1 MHCIQNRDNQ
11 SLFPMQARSRQ
22 ASRTNFAQ
30 RSKMVTLVGPLTRP
44 TCSGASAAVGPVNL
58 TGTCRST
65 PRRGNGAGAALVPT
79 NGTAR
84 PHQRQLVE
92 RGAKRCTVYH
102 RKFTGCM
109 NATPILEGDLET
121 LLAVLPPRL
130 GSSLRYMYTCG
141 DEVGG
146 VPTRSLGLW
155 VGRDNGGISPPS
167 LIPCFS
173 HVPPI
178 PTPSCGDSASVRAG
192 LLCHPQDCFCT
203 I

>member
-1 MHCIQNRDNQ
+1 M
-11 SLFPMQARSRQ
+11 SLYSGRVATEYSTGLYYLEIIKISFGWGSSNNIRLFVKFDIPAISWSRQ

-65 PRRGNGAGAALVPT
+65 PCRGNGAGAALVPT

-102 RKFTGCM
+102 RKFTSCM

-121 LLAVLPPRL
+121 LLTVLSPRL
-130 GSSLRYMYTCG
+130 GSSLRYM
-141 DEVGG
+141 
-146 VPTRSLGLW
+146 
-155 VGRDNGGISPPS
+155 
-167 LIPCFS
+167 
-173 HVPPI
+173 
-178 PTPSCGDSASVRAG
+178 
-192 LLCHPQDCFCT
+192 
-203 I
+203 

>member
-121 LLAVLPPRL
+121 LLTVLFTVFL
-130 GSSLRYMYTCG
+130 DQGAACATYMYTCG

-146 VPTRSLGLW
+146 VPTGSLGL
-155 VGRDNGGISPPS
+155 
-167 LIPCFS
+167 
-173 HVPPI
+173 
-178 PTPSCGDSASVRAG
+178 
-192 LLCHPQDCFCT
+192 
-203 I
+203 